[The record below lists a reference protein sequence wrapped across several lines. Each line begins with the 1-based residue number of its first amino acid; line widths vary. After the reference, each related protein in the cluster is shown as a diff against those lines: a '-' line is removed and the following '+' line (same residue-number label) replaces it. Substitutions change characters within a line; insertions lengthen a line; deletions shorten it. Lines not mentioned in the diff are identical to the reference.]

1 LLPQEKKCRGGN
13 PAAKWRSVEEEEMG
27 RASHN
32 NHPFLDLLPQPYTHL
47 PFLLQQR
54 SRTKPE
60 NPWTK
65 KFY

>member
-1 LLPQEKKCRGGN
+1 
-13 PAAKWRSVEEEEMG
+13 MG

-65 KFY
+65 KFYWETDNGLGSTPAPSRHRF